1 MTEELERSEH
11 SFRSGGGSGGKP
23 RIPIGVLV
31 GGGALI
37 LGMLLIAALLLH
49 RGLADSSVLIRV
61 SGTQGVFFSGNYGS
75 LRGGSKSVEGVLG
88 DSPRE
93 YAVPIKSGPF
103 DYDSVQAS
111 FAKRALSKGTLRVE
125 IVANGWVVKE
135 QETSAGRGSVS
146 VNYSPQ
152 RD

>member
-1 MTEELERSEH
+1 MTEALERSER
-11 SFRSGGGSGGKP
+11 SLSSGGGGGKP
-23 RIPIGVLV
+23 RIPIEVLI

-37 LGMLLIAALLLH
+37 FSVLLIAALLLLQRELEH
-49 RGLADSSVLIRV
+49 SSVLIRV
-61 SGTQGVFFSGNYGS
+61 SGTPGVVFSGNYGS
-75 LRGGSKSVEGVLG
+75 LRGGSTSVEGVLG
-88 DSPRE
+88 EEPKE
-93 YAVPIKSGPF
+93 YAVPIKSRPF

-111 FAKRALSKGTLRVE
+111 FTKRGLRKGTLRVE

-135 QETSAGRGSVS
+135 QETSAGHGSVA

>member
-11 SFRSGGGSGGKP
+11 SPGSGDGSGGKP
-23 RIPIGVLV
+23 RIPIGVLI

-37 LGMLLIAALLLH
+37 LSMLLTAALLLQ
-49 RGLADSSVLIRV
+49 RELADSSVLIRV
-61 SGTQGVFFSGNYGS
+61 SGTQGVVFSGNYGS
-75 LRGGSKSVEGVLG
+75 LRGGTKTVDGVLE
-88 DSPRE
+88 DRPRE

-103 DYDSVQAS
+103 DYDSAHAS
-111 FAKRALSKGTLRVE
+111 FAKRGLSKGTLKVE
-125 IVANGWVVKE
+125 ILANGWVVKE